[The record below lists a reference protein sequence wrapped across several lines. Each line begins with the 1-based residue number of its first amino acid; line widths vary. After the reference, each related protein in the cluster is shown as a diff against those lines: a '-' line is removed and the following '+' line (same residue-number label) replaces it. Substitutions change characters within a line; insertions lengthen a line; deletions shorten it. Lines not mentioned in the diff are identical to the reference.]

1 VARAIRTVRG
11 HTGFGALDNT
21 TQFIELTPA
30 DMPAGA
36 TLTRLIG
43 TLSFFAAPDADNSAQ
58 RILFLTGFGVT
69 DDPTLVN
76 VSDPNDPAVG
86 WLWWNEITL
95 TMDGQWVDAST
106 FKEVPTGRYVDFDVH
121 GQRLTNQ
128 PAGLSLYLF
137 ARLFGDPLGGT
148 QTSRISYV
156 QLYKLPEA

>member
-1 VARAIRTVRG
+1 MARAIRTVRG
-11 HTGFGALDNT
+11 HTGFGSLDAT
-21 TQFIELTPA
+21 TDFIQLTPA

-69 DDPTLVN
+69 DDPASVDASN
-76 VSDPNDPAVG
+76 PNDPSVG
-86 WLWWNEITL
+86 WLWWDEITVA
-95 TMDGQWVDAST
+95 MNGQWLDAST
-106 FKEVPTGRYVDFDVH
+106 FKEVPTARYVDFDVH
-121 GQRLTNQ
+121 GQRITNQ

-137 ARLFGDPLGGT
+137 ARLFGDPLGGV
-148 QTSRISYV
+148 QTTRVSSI